1 MSINAERMRGERGR
15 FKFATLR
22 IQSPPISAP
31 YVLIRPYNWHS
42 APILSHFRSRYPRLL
57 NNKVQKRVCKF
68 WPWFVICGSRLPE
81 EVPYHIPLLNRGAAA
96 SKSAAAAARLPNAES
111 TSRRKGIKSEKQ
123 IRRGSF
129 SVHVRQNQTSPLKSR
144 FPLFVLKSCAF
155 LGHLFWLNLGVAIS
169 PNFSQ
174 IDLQTAKDERRFWC
188 NLQRQNMET

>member
-1 MSINAERMRGERGR
+1 M
-15 FKFATLR
+15 
-22 IQSPPISAP
+22 
-31 YVLIRPYNWHS
+31 
-42 APILSHFRSRYPRLL
+42 
-57 NNKVQKRVCKF
+57 
-68 WPWFVICGSRLPE
+68 ICGSRLPE

-96 SKSAAAAARLPNAES
+96 SKSAAAAAAAARLPNAES

-129 SVHVRQNQTSPLKSR
+129 SVRVRQNQTSSLKFR

-174 IDLQTAKDERRFWC
+174 IDLQTAKDERRF
-188 NLQRQNMET
+188 